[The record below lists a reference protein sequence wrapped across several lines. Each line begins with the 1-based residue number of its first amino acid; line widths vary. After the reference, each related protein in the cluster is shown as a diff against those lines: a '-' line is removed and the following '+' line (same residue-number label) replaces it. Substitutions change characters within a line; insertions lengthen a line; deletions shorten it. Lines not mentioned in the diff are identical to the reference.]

1 MKPFLITTWY
11 RPPNSSIDKLKE
23 FEKLLQ
29 DIDYE
34 DKESIIM
41 GDINI
46 DISKDSFDTNS
57 AELKFITDLFQY
69 DQKINEPTRV
79 TKDTRTLIDHF
90 YSNKTD
96 LITLAGVSKITI
108 SDNYLIYGVRKFPNL
123 KGNCKMIE
131 YRDFKYFDVETFEKD
146 LQFLNSLNLECYND
160 VNNTWLIWKRN
171 FMEIIDRHA
180 PLKKRGLGK
189 AKTPWINKSLLAG
202 KWQKNILKRKACKTN
217 TPNDWKNYKVAKNQY
232 NRLIKN
238 TIKSYYTEEIRNNKG
253 NLKNTWKTINQL
265 ISKQSK
271 TSHVG
276 LIKNDNDEEILGRDL
291 PNAFNEHF
299 IEVGQ
304 RLCREIPEASK
315 QPEFYIKSCNA
326 QFQFR
331 EVTENEVFNLLSN
344 ISTNKA
350 TGPGKIPAKLVKISA
365 PFITKHL
372 SIIFN
377 QSLLQGT
384 FPYDWKISKVIPIY
398 KKGPKHDMNN
408 YRPISVISTIA
419 KVMEKIAHNQLYLY
433 LQNENI
439 LSPSQHGFRQ
449 GYSTV
454 TALLEIT
461 DRLYHNIDIG
471 ELNGVIFLDLRKAFD
486 TIDHQIMLKKL
497 RCYGIAGTAHNWFSS
512 YLCNRSQYCQVDGNL
527 SQPSSVLGGIP
538 QGSILGPLLFL
549 LYINDLPNCLSDTK
563 CNMFA
568 DDTQLDR
575 SSSDVNIVTSA
586 LNNDLKNVSDWLST
600 NKLSLNTEK
609 TEYMII
615 GSH

>member
-1 MKPFLITTWY
+1 M
-11 RPPNSSIDKLKE
+11 
-23 FEKLLQ
+23 
-29 DIDYE
+29 
-34 DKESIIM
+34 
-41 GDINI
+41 
-46 DISKDSFDTNS
+46 
-57 AELKFITDLFQY
+57 
-69 DQKINEPTRV
+69 
-79 TKDTRTLIDHF
+79 
-90 YSNKTD
+90 
-96 LITLAGVSKITI
+96 
-108 SDNYLIYGVRKFPNL
+108 
-123 KGNCKMIE
+123 
-131 YRDFKYFDVETFEKD
+131 
-146 LQFLNSLNLECYND
+146 
-160 VNNTWLIWKRN
+160 
-171 FMEIIDRHA
+171 
-180 PLKKRGLGK
+180 
-189 AKTPWINKSLLAG
+189 AG

-217 TPNDWKNYKVAKNQY
+217 TPNDWKSYKVAKNQY
-232 NRLIKN
+232 HRLIKN

-253 NLKNTWKTINQL
+253 DLKHTWKTINQL

-276 LIKNDNDEEILGRDL
+276 LIENDNDEEILGKDL

-304 RLCREIPEASK
+304 RLCREIPAASK
-315 QPEFYIKSCNA
+315 QPECYIKSCNA

-350 TGPGKIPAKLVKISA
+350 TGPDKIPAKLVKISA

-384 FPYDWKISKVIPIY
+384 FSYDWKISKVTPIY

-439 LSPSQHGFRQ
+439 LSPSQHGFRK
-449 GYSTV
+449 GHSTV

-512 YLCNRSQYCQVDGNL
+512 YLSNRSQYCQVDGNL

-538 QGSILGPLLFL
+538 QGSIPGPLLFL

-575 SSSDVNIVTSA
+575 SSSDVNIVTNA
-586 LNNDLKNVSDWLST
+586 LDNDLKNVSVWLST
-600 NKLSLNTEK
+600 NKLSLNTER

-615 GSH
+615 GSHQRLRSIETETAIYLGANKIKRVKSTKSLGLMLDESLSWNEQINALSNKVNKLKPERYQKAERICRPRDFTNCL

>member
-1 MKPFLITTWY
+1 M
-11 RPPNSSIDKLKE
+11 
-23 FEKLLQ
+23 
-29 DIDYE
+29 
-34 DKESIIM
+34 
-41 GDINI
+41 
-46 DISKDSFDTNS
+46 
-57 AELKFITDLFQY
+57 
-69 DQKINEPTRV
+69 TRRFWV
-79 TKDTRTLIDHF
+79 
-90 YSNKTD
+90 
-96 LITLAGVSKITI
+96 
-108 SDNYLIYGVRKFPNL
+108 
-123 KGNCKMIE
+123 
-131 YRDFKYFDVETFEKD
+131 
-146 LQFLNSLNLECYND
+146 
-160 VNNTWLIWKRN
+160 
-171 FMEIIDRHA
+171 
-180 PLKKRGLGK
+180 
-189 AKTPWINKSLLAG
+189 
-202 KWQKNILKRKACKTN
+202 
-217 TPNDWKNYKVAKNQY
+217 
-232 NRLIKN
+232 
-238 TIKSYYTEEIRNNKG
+238 
-253 NLKNTWKTINQL
+253 
-265 ISKQSK
+265 
-271 TSHVG
+271 
-276 LIKNDNDEEILGRDL
+276 
-291 PNAFNEHF
+291 
-299 IEVGQ
+299 

-315 QPEFYIKSCNA
+315 QPECYIKSCNA

-350 TGPGKIPAKLVKISA
+350 TGPDKIPAKLVKISA

-377 QSLLQGT
+377 QSLSQGT
-384 FPYDWKISKVIPIY
+384 FPYDWKISKVTPIY

-419 KVMEKIAHNQLYLY
+419 KVMDKIAHNQLYLY
-433 LQNENI
+433 FQNENI

-449 GYSTV
+449 GHSTV

-512 YLCNRSQYCQVDGNL
+512 YLSNRSQYCQVDGNL

-575 SSSDVNIVTSA
+575 SSSDVNIVTNA
-586 LNNDLKNVSDWLST
+586 LNNDLKNVFDWLST

-615 GSH
+615 GSHQRLRSIETEPAIYLGANKIKRESTKSLGLMLDETLSWNQQINALSNKVNKSLNVIKRLREIVDLETLLIAYKTLVQPYFEYCSQAWGGLGSTLSDKLQRLQNRAVRIITKCGYDVRSHILLQNLNLKNLEIRRNQQLVTLMFKVRNAMAPSSISNLFQRVDDAYNRQTRQMHFNYLPPKPNTNFKKKSISYRGAVAWNSLPCDLKKPQSIESFKNKLRLITM